1 METKKELRKKVLNI
15 RNQMSEED
23 VKNNSQEIMNK
34 IINLSIYK
42 QSKAVFIYMS
52 FKNEVITSEL
62 IKKMFKDKK
71 KVVIPYTDMVNT
83 LLIPSEIK
91 DENDL
96 VLNPFGYY
104 EPREIIKFPVE
115 KIDLVI
121 VPGVVFDNNLNRIG
135 YGKGYY
141 DRILSSVRPDVKKV
155 AIAHDFQVLDSIPKE
170 EHDIKMDMIIT
181 EKRVIAYGTE
191 LR

>member
-23 VKNNSQEIMNK
+23 IKNNSQEIMNK

-62 IKKMFKDKK
+62 IKKMFNDKK

-155 AIAHDFQVLDSIPKE
+155 AIAHDFQVLDSIPKG

>member
-141 DRILSSVRPDVKKV
+141 DRILSAVRPDVKKV

>member
-1 METKKELRKKVLNI
+1 
-15 RNQMSEED
+15 MSEED
-23 VKNNSQEIMNK
+23 IKNNSQEIMNK

-42 QSKAVFIYMS
+42 QSKAIFIYMS

-62 IKKMFKDKK
+62 IKKMFNDKK

-91 DENDL
+91 DEDDL

-104 EPREIIKFPVE
+104 EPRKIINFPVE

-141 DRILSSVRPDVKKV
+141 DRILNALRPDVKKV
-155 AIAHDFQVLDSIPKE
+155 AIAHDFQVLDSIPAE
-170 EHDIKMDMIIT
+170 EHDIKMDMVIT
-181 EKRVIAYGTE
+181 EKRVISYETA
-191 LR
+191 LK